1 MERPRWRREET
12 VPVALGP
19 PALAEELEGAPR
31 IEDRVVRRPS
41 VVDAWAGRLARA
53 CREAYGGLPRAAWLL
68 ALLEL
73 VNRSGMMVLFFFTLY
88 MTRKL
93 GFTVVQAGSVMSAY
107 GVGSM
112 IGTYL
117 GGRLCDRL
125 GAYHVQKL
133 SLGASAALLIALQ
146 LPRSPW
152 LLAAFMLLLAAF
164 GDALHPANAAAT
176 AQICT
181 PELRPK
187 GFALH
192 RLASNLGASVG
203 PVVGGYLAL
212 RSYAWLFWVDGLTTL
227 AACALAFV
235 FLRSAGPHGEA
246 QVRTARPV
254 TPAWRNTAFLRLLP
268 LVFGIGLVFSQFFST
283 YPIYLRQHYD
293 MPESGIGRL
302 IAVNTVV
309 IVSVEMLLMH
319 ALRQRSPA
327 RVVAVGTLLLGL
339 GFGLTPFGSTAPFAV
354 FSVVVWT
361 FGEILTLPMLLT
373 LTTLR
378 SDPEAMGEYQGLT
391 SLAFAT
397 ASTFGPMLGT
407 RLWAAFGADW
417 VWYACAALGAA
428 MALAFARIGGKTGVR
443 PANPSDTLPSTL
455 PEGGR
460 P

>member
-1 MERPRWRREET
+1 MERPLCQREET
-12 VPVALGP
+12 APAGVGP
-19 PALAEELEGAPR
+19 PGEEEFEAPARVQDR
-31 IEDRVVRRPS
+31 IVGRPIVS
-41 VVDAWAGRLARA
+41 DWVGRLAQSY
-53 CREAYGGLPRAAWLL
+53 REAFGGLPRAAWLL

-73 VNRSGMMVLFFFTLY
+73 VNRSGMMVLFFMTLY

-93 GFTVVQAGSVMSAY
+93 GFTVVQAGSVMGAY

-112 IGTYL
+112 LGTYL

-133 SLGASAALLIALQ
+133 SLGASAVLLVVLQ

-152 LLAAFMLLLAAF
+152 LLALLMLALAAVS
-164 GDALHPANAAAT
+164 DALHPANAAAT

-192 RLASNLGASVG
+192 RLAGNLGISVG
-203 PVVGGYLAL
+203 PVVGGSLAL
-212 RSYAWLFWVDGLTTL
+212 LDYKWLFWVDGLTSL

-246 QVRTARPV
+246 HAATAAPALPV
-254 TPAWRNTAFLRLLP
+254 WRNGAFLRLLP

-283 YPIYLRQHYD
+283 YPLYLRLHYG
-293 MPESGIGRL
+293 MAESGIGRL
-302 IAVNTVV
+302 IAVNTLL
-309 IVSVEMLLMH
+309 IVTIEMLLMH

-339 GFGLTPFGSTAPFAV
+339 GFGLTPFGHTAPFAV

-361 FGEILTLPMLLT
+361 LGEILTLPMLLT

-378 SDPEAMGEYQGLT
+378 SDPAAMGEYQGLT
-391 SLAFAT
+391 SLAFAM
-397 ASTFGPMLGT
+397 ASTLGPLLAT
-407 RLWAAFGADW
+407 RLWEAAGPAW
-417 VWYACAALGAA
+417 VWYACAALGAT
-428 MALAFARIGGKTGVR
+428 MAFGFARIAGAETVEQ
-443 PANPSDTLPSTL
+443 AA
-455 PEGGR
+455 
-460 P
+460 

>member
-1 MERPRWRREET
+1 MERPLWQREET
-12 VPVALGP
+12 APAGIGP
-19 PALAEELEGAPR
+19 PGGGEFE
-31 IEDRVVRRPS
+31 
-41 VVDAWAGRLARA
+41 AGRLPLEEQIGQQSGWMSRLAQA

-73 VNRSGMMVLFFFTLY
+73 VNRSGMMVLFFFTIY

-112 IGTYL
+112 LGTYF

-133 SLGASAALLIALQ
+133 SLGLSAVVLIVLQ
-146 LPRSPW
+146 LPRSAW
-152 LLAAFMLLLAAF
+152 LLALLMLALAAF
-164 GDALHPANAAAT
+164 SDALHPANAVAT
-176 AQICT
+176 AQMCT

-192 RLASNLGASVG
+192 RLAGNLGISVG
-203 PVVGGYLAL
+203 PVVGGALAL
-212 RSYAWLFWVDGLTTL
+212 LDYKWLFWVDGLTSL
-227 AACALAFV
+227 AACALAVV

-246 QVRTARPV
+246 RAEAALRALPV
-254 TPAWRNTAFLRLLP
+254 WRNTAFLRLLP

-283 YPIYLRQHYD
+283 YPLYLRLHYG
-293 MPESGIGRL
+293 MRESGIGRL
-302 IAVNTVV
+302 IAVNTLL
-309 IVSVEMLLMH
+309 IVTVEMLLMH
-319 ALRQRSPA
+319 ALRQHPPA
-327 RVVAVGTLLLGL
+327 RVVAIGTLLLGL

-361 FGEILTLPMLLT
+361 LGEILTLPMLLT

-378 SDPEAMGEYQGLT
+378 SDPAAMGEYQGLT
-391 SLAFAT
+391 SLAFAM
-397 ASTFGPMLGT
+397 ASTCGPLLAT
-407 RLWAAFGADW
+407 QLWQAAGPAW

-428 MALAFARIGGKTGVR
+428 MALGFARIRVDATETQAV
-443 PANPSDTLPSTL
+443 
-455 PEGGR
+455 
-460 P
+460 

>member
-1 MERPRWRREET
+1 MEEATRFRDHAIGW
-12 VPVALGP
+12 
-19 PALAEELEGAPR
+19 
-31 IEDRVVRRPS
+31 PS
-41 VVDAWAGRLARA
+41 AFGGWAGRLAQA
-53 CREAYGGLPRAAWLL
+53 CREAYGGLPQAAWLL

-112 IGTYL
+112 LGTYL

-133 SLGASAALLIALQ
+133 SLGGSAALLIALQ
-146 LPRSPW
+146 WPRSPW
-152 LLAAFMLLLAAF
+152 LLAALMLLLAAF

-176 AQICT
+176 AQMCT
-181 PELRPK
+181 PDLRPK

-192 RLASNLGASVG
+192 RLAANLGASVG

-246 QVRTARPV
+246 HAGVRHAT
-254 TPAWRNTAFLRLLP
+254 TPAWRNAAFLRLLP

-302 IAVNTVV
+302 IAVNTLL

-319 ALRQRSPA
+319 ALRRRSPA
-327 RVVAVGTLLLGL
+327 RVVAAGTLLLGL
-339 GFGLTPFGSTAPFAV
+339 GFGLTPLGSTAPFAV
-354 FSVVVWT
+354 LSVVVWT

-397 ASTFGPMLGT
+397 ASTLGPLLGT
-407 RLWAAFGADW
+407 RLWAAAGADW

-428 MALAFARIGGKTGVR
+428 MALGFARIGGERERAPGH
-443 PANPSDTLPSTL
+443 SF
-455 PEGGR
+455 
-460 P
+460 